1 MLYKDFKES
10 IKSLGFATIEDFMQY
25 AGVTSDD
32 VLSWEEK
39 NEVPYLISLI
49 LHLLNH

>member
-1 MLYKDFKES
+1 MH
-10 IKSLGFATIEDFMQY
+10 Y

-49 LHLLNH
+49 LHILKGEKRFYQQIGHLG